1 MTENKRLVEDSD
13 ITLFRNLIETYKFN
27 CSDDIHKMS
36 DKLLW
41 KDFMLSFKKGF
52 HHTIG
57 DVYTGKISTILR
69 QLLTIDQEKHVRS
82 GIKLSFEEWMN
93 LYHLC

>member
-41 KDFMLSFKKGF
+41 KDFILSFKKGF
-52 HHTIG
+52 NHTIG

-82 GIKLSFEEWMN
+82 SIKLSFEEWMN
-93 LYHLC
+93 LYHMC